1 MLQPE
6 PVCLLIADIS
16 GYTRY
21 LEPMYRD
28 AFAARTT
35 RLADQLKTEMAV
47 RGGEQAEEPELP
59 APQADGVLAS
69 LAPGITTGPRGS

>member
-21 LEPMYRD
+21 L
-28 AFAARTT
+28 AG
-35 RLADQLKTEMAV
+35 V
-47 RGGEQAEEPELP
+47 ELDH
-59 APQADGVLAS
+59 A
-69 LAPGITTGPRGS
+69 